1 MNMTQALGE
10 LGAHEELLSA
20 VEKRDLDTKGFAVLP
35 GIIDADWLQGLR
47 TRFEELCAKE
57 GVHAGIEVHQEEGTR
72 RLSDLPNKG
81 AAFDRVYTHPR
92 VLAAVH
98 YVIGRDFKLS
108 SLNARDA
115 LPSQGQQELHADWG
129 EDYDGR
135 FHVCNSVWLLDDF
148 DHENGCT
155 RLVPGSHK
163 GPIPINVDIDRLV
176 PHADEEYVVA
186 LAGTVAVFNSQT
198 WHGGTL
204 NRSTARPRHALLFY
218 RPRIRPATRSGRV
231 YPPFYLE
238 VHLALGTLYSRRGF
252 AVERHLRA
260 VAAGPGRAGG
270 GKGDG
275 QVRGGTPQAV
285 FRCRPRISERPSLK
299 SVWKQQ
305 KIPPSGRTTAAG

>member
-1 MNMTQALGE
+1 MNMIQALGE

-20 VEKRDLDTKGFAVLP
+20 AEKRNLDTKGFAVLP
-35 GIIDADWLQGLR
+35 GIINADWLQGLR

-57 GVHAGIEVHQEEGTR
+57 GVHAGIEVHQEEGAR
-72 RLSDLPNKG
+72 RLSDLSNKG
-81 AAFDRVYTHPR
+81 TVFDGVYTHPR

-115 LPSQGQQELHADWG
+115 LPGQGQQELHADWG

-155 RLVPGSHK
+155 RLVPGSHR
-163 GPIPINVDIDRLV
+163 GPIPHNAGIDRLA

-186 LAGTVAVFNSQT
+186 PAGTVAVFNSQT

-204 NRSTARPRHALLFY
+204 NRSADRQRRAMHCYFTAREYGQQLNQAEYIRHS
-218 RPRIRPATRSGRV
+218 TW
-231 YPPFYLE
+231 
-238 VHLALGTLYSRRGF
+238 
-252 AVERHLRA
+252 
-260 VAAGPGRAGG
+260 
-270 GKGDG
+270 K
-275 QVRGGTPQAV
+275 
-285 FRCRPRISERPSLK
+285 RISP
-299 SVWKQQ
+299 
-305 KIPPSGRTTAAG
+305 AARYILDVDLQ